1 MLKGFKGGGRLVKA
15 GGGQWSN
22 TFVYCSVMCI
32 CNKREKWKINKKRR
46 NYFGYKNLT
55 TPSQTS

>member
-22 TFVYCSVMCI
+22 MFVYCSVMCI
-32 CNKREKWKINKKRR
+32 YNKREKWKINKKRR
-46 NYFGYKNLT
+46 NYFGTKT
-55 TPSQTS
+55 